1 LISKPDF
8 YSLGRTLIPEI
19 FMARLSRFVIPGQ
32 VQHVIVRGKQP
43 HPECVGGDRK
53 SMRYLKETNRI

>member
-8 YSLGRTLIPEI
+8 YSLGLTLIPEI
-19 FMARLSRFVIPGQ
+19 FMARLSRFVMPGQ

-43 HPECVGGDRK
+43 HPECVGRPQIDALFERDQQG
-53 SMRYLKETNRI
+53 L